1 MAEPSIPFELNTS
14 EPSAVERTLEV
25 EIPAGEVAKA
35 FDRVLRDLGKHAR
48 VRGFRPGK
56 APRSVILKLYGGT
69 VAEEVERWLVGR
81 TLEQAV
87 ERSGVAPVVEP
98 TIDAPPP
105 VEGEAFTYRVGT
117 EVKPEIELGEVT
129 GLPAKRPAPRVD
141 DEAVDRELEALR
153 ERSAVMVEAP
163 EETGATSGHFVTID
177 FVGRIDGKPF
187 DGGSA
192 QGHELEIGSGRFVP
206 GFEEQLEGAKAG
218 DDVTVEI
225 RFPDDYG
232 NAELAGKAAT
242 FDVHVVTIRR
252 RDVPE
257 LDDEFAKDLDEAF
270 ETLADLRARVR
281 ADLEKNAE
289 RRAQGELERSVV
301 DALIERTPFEL
312 GPGLVDR
319 QLQNR
324 LAGAHQQLEASIPHE
339 RLHEQLARWREEWR
353 PQAEREVRETLLLE
367 AVAKAQGL
375 EVDDAEIDAHLAE
388 VAGEQGGPDAAQL
401 RKLYEEREL
410 IEGLR
415 AQLLDRK
422 ALAWLCDEAKVEE
435 VSDS

>member
-1 MAEPSIPFELNTS
+1 
-14 EPSAVERTLEV
+14 
-25 EIPAGEVAKA
+25 
-35 FDRVLRDLGKHAR
+35 
-48 VRGFRPGK
+48 
-56 APRSVILKLYGGT
+56 VILKLYGGS
-69 VAEEVERWLVGR
+69 VAEEVERWLVGH
-81 TLEQAV
+81 TLEAAV
-87 ERSGVAPVVEP
+87 ERSGVAPIVEP

-105 VEGEAFTYRVGT
+105 VEGEAFSYRVAM
-117 EVKPEIELGEVT
+117 EIKPEIELGDVT
-129 GLPAKRPAPRVD
+129 GLPATRPVIEVD
-141 DEAVDRELEALR
+141 EEAVQRELEALR
-153 ERSAVMVEAP
+153 ERSAAMVEEP
-163 EETGATSGHFVTID
+163 EDTAATSGHTVTLD

-187 DGGSA
+187 EGGTA
-192 QGHELEIGSGRFVP
+192 QGHELELGSGRFVP

-218 DDVTVEI
+218 DDLTVEI
-225 RFPDDYG
+225 TFPDDYG
-232 NAELAGKAAT
+232 AADLAGKTAT

-257 LDDEFAKDLDEAF
+257 LDDEFAKDLDESF
-270 ETLADLRARVR
+270 ETLDDLRARVR
-281 ADLEKNAE
+281 EDLDKNAE

-312 GPGLVDR
+312 GPGLVER

-388 VAGEQGGPDAAQL
+388 MAAEQGGADAARL
-401 RKLYEEREL
+401 RKLYEERNL
-410 IEGLR
+410 LEGLR

-422 ALAWLCDEAKVEE
+422 ALSWLCEQAKVEE
-435 VSDS
+435 VPQG